1 MGNRRLARQYALQT
15 LYLADAGKWDFD
27 SVAPYTGEEEFEAHL
42 GAENFSFFKDLLKGT
57 IDNSARIDKVIS
69 SFAKNWSI
77 DRMSVVDRSILRMAT
92 YELLFS
98 GESVPFAAVID
109 EAVEL
114 SKKFSTDKSGS
125 FINGLLDQIRKEKK
139 HG

>member
-1 MGNRRLARQYALQT
+1 MGNRRLARQYALQS

-27 SVAPYTGEEEFEAHL
+27 SVAPYTDEEEFEAHL
-42 GAENFSFFKDLLKGT
+42 GPDNFSFFKDILKGT
-57 IDNSARIDKVIS
+57 ILHSVEIDKIIS

-77 DRMSVVDRSILRMAT
+77 DRMGSVDRAILRMAT
-92 YELLFS
+92 YELIFS
-98 GESVPFAAVID
+98 PDDTPFAAVID

-139 HG
+139 NV